1 MEILQYWTDALSHLL
16 SLIAHQF
23 GVSDA
28 LAIILLTLA
37 VRLALMP
44 IAVACAARMQAN
56 RLKMDRLKPELERLR
71 QTHKDQPKELAAAT
85 MSLYR
90 QHGVKLFDRLFLLNI
105 GSQAIFGIGLLQ
117 VLRNIRASSSF
128 LWIANITRPDFLL
141 TLVACILMSV
151 GLMLAPETSSQSSMM
166 ATLVISVVITIFT
179 LAAMPSTVGLYW
191 ATSNAVSIGQSLA
204 LRALLRKN
212 SRRAIT

>member
-1 MEILQYWTDALSHLL
+1 MEIWKFWTDALSHLL
-16 SLIAHQF
+16 SLIGSQL

-37 VRLALMP
+37 ARLALMP
-44 IAVACAARMQAN
+44 IAVICTARMQAN
-56 RLKMDRLKPELERLR
+56 RLKMDRLKPDLDKLR

-85 MSLYR
+85 LGLYR
-90 QHGVKLFDRLFLLNI
+90 QHGVRFFDRLFLLNI
-105 GSQAIFGIGLLQ
+105 GTQAVFGIGLLQ

-141 TLVACILMSV
+141 TLAACVLMSV
-151 GLMLAPETSSQSSMM
+151 GLMLAPETGAQSSMM
-166 ATLVISVVITIFT
+166 VTLIVSVVITMLT

-191 ATSNAVSIGQSLA
+191 ATSNAVSIGQSLI
-204 LRALLRKN
+204 LRGLLRVK
-212 SRRAIT
+212 SRRAE